1 MKCKFTLEIECLDSI
16 KNSLDGE
23 FAEEI
28 ETAFRIGLHEKFGGW
43 QGQNFSLKLVEQTC
57 GTLDFAEKT
66 IDLLDRAKRRLNEC
80 EGYCDGSNNDYLVEE
95 IDQFIKSNTQRKY
108 TGR

>member
-1 MKCKFTLEIECLDSI
+1 MKCNFTLEIECLDSI

-57 GTLDFAEKT
+57 GTLDFAEKSICLLT
-66 IDLLDRAKRRLNEC
+66 RARDNLNYYYADVNDDL
-80 EGYCDGSNNDYLVEE
+80 NDPLASE
-95 IDQFIKSNTQRKY
+95 IDCFLMGKQ
-108 TGR
+108 

>member
-1 MKCKFTLEIECLDSI
+1 MKCKFTLEIEYLDSI
-16 KNSLDGE
+16 KDSLKGE

-57 GTLDFAEKT
+57 GTLDNTGEKEEKP
-66 IDLLDRAKRRLNEC
+66 IQISNDSPMESGDDYLEERFNDLLER
-80 EGYCDGSNNDYLVEE
+80 
-95 IDQFIKSNTQRKY
+95 
-108 TGR
+108 